1 MGKLFSHLL
10 SSLTSSTSIFHMTFP
25 FNMANIPIIMDNLQ
39 FYLPTSSY
47 GRVVVSLVALT
58 ASYLAGL
65 TIYRLFFSP
74 LAGFPGPKI
83 AAATGFYETYYDVV
97 LNGQYV
103 FKIKEMHEKYGQS
116 VRMLNRRSPKQQ
128 RRLIYDTKSTQVP

>member
-10 SSLTSSTSIFHMTFP
+10 SSLTSSTSIFHMTTP

>member
-1 MGKLFSHLL
+1 
-10 SSLTSSTSIFHMTFP
+10 
-25 FNMANIPIIMDNLQ
+25 MAIIPNIMDNSQ

-47 GRVVVSLVALT
+47 SILAISLVALT
-58 ASYLAGL
+58 TSYLVAL

-83 AAATGFYETYYDVV
+83 AAVTGFYETYYDVI
-97 LNGQYV
+97 LKGQYV

-116 VRMLNRRSPKQQ
+116 VRTLKQ
-128 RRLIYDTKSTQVP
+128 

>member
-1 MGKLFSHLL
+1 MRLRLREVLEEHQRGVVASVSFFSFFP
-10 SSLTSSTSIFHMTFP
+10 SSVLAHILHFNFSYDSFP
-25 FNMANIPIIMDNLQ
+25 INMAIIPIIMDNPQ

-47 GRVVVSLVALT
+47 SRVVIGLVALT
-58 ASYLAGL
+58 ASYFAGL

-83 AAATGFYETYYDVV
+83 AAVTGFYETYYDLL

-103 FKIKEMHEKYGQS
+103 FKIKEMHEKYG
-116 VRMLNRRSPKQQ
+116 
-128 RRLIYDTKSTQVP
+128 